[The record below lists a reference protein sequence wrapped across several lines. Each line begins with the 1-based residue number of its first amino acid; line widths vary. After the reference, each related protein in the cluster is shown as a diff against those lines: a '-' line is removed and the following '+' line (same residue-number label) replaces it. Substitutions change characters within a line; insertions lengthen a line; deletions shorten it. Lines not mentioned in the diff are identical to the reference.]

1 MRVEFDRI
9 NTNESGVITKH
20 EFFQALEQEQN
31 LLTNALFALI
41 DLDGNGSLD
50 FGEFVQMFTTFC
62 IYSQRD
68 ILQFLFSLFDR
79 DNSGA
84 LDQGEFIEMAA
95 QLNSQTL
102 FPGSL
107 LKSFT
112 TFDCN
117 SDGLIDF
124 DEFCELNRRFPMMFY
139 PAFQLQDNL
148 QKLVGR
154 GRWTAAL
161 RYKARRERIEEFKLA
176 HHGELP
182 PEARSGCFPGWRKP
196 A

>member
-1 MRVEFDRI
+1 MV
-9 NTNESGVITKH
+9 
-20 EFFQALEQEQN
+20 
-31 LLTNALFALI
+31 TNALFALI
-41 DLDGNGSLD
+41 DLSGNGAID
-50 FGEFVQMFTTFC
+50 FNEFVQMFTTFC
-62 IYSQRD
+62 IYSERD

-84 LDQGEFIEMAA
+84 LDQSEFIDMVA
-95 QLNSQTL
+95 QLNSQAL

-107 LKSFT
+107 MKTFQ

-117 SDGLIDF
+117 ADGLIDF
-124 DEFCELNRRFPMMFY
+124 DEFCDLNRRYPMIFY
-139 PAFQLQDNL
+139 PAFRLQDSL
-148 QKLVGR
+148 QALLGR

-161 RYKARRERIEEFKLA
+161 RHKARRERIEEFKLA

-182 PEARSGCFPGWRKP
+182 PEARSGCFPWWRKP